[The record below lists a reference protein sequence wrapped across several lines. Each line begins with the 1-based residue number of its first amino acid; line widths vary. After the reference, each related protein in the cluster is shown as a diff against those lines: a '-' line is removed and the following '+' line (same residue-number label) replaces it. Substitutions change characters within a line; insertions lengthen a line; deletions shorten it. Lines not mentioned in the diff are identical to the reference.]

1 VDTTSSPIVAL
12 QGPGTVNLVDQA
24 GNTILTDSGSGMSLS
39 NNVTF
44 PAGHVIQVQSATYS
58 TQTSNNT
65 NAYVD
70 TGLSA
75 SITPSSTSSKILVL
89 VSQNGCY
96 VGGSATNILGRIQLL
111 RGASVLAI
119 IGNEIG
125 EGLASAVGLTSVSA
139 MYLDSP
145 STTSSTTYKTQFQG
159 SSGYF
164 TVQISSTVSTIVLL
178 EISG

>member
-1 VDTTSSPIVAL
+1 MAGYFGSKRSSSLVSFDD
-12 QGPGTVNLVDQA
+12 GT
-24 GNTILTDSGSGMSLS
+24 IGSG
-39 NNVTF
+39 VTF
-44 PAGHVIQVQSATYS
+44 PAGHVIQVKSAVYS
-58 TQTSNNT
+58 TQVSNNT
-65 NAYVD
+65 GSYVD
-70 TGLSA
+70 TGLTA
-75 SITPSSTSSKILVL
+75 SIKPTSFSSKVLVL

-96 VGGSATNILGRIQLL
+96 IGGGANNNLGRLQLL
-111 RGASVLAI
+111 RGASVLAV

-125 EGLASAVGLTSVSA
+125 EGQSSTIGLTSVSA

-159 SSGYF
+159 ANGYF

>member
-1 VDTTSSPIVAL
+1 MAGEIQLNGTSFASESGGTI
-12 QGPGTVNLVDQA
+12 TVNN
-24 GNTILTDSGSGMSLS
+24 GTIGSS
-39 NNVTF
+39 VVF
-44 PAGHVIQVQSATYS
+44 PADHVIQVESATYS

-65 NAYVD
+65 GSYVD
-70 TGLSA
+70 TGLTA
-75 SITPSSTSSKILVL
+75 SITPTSTSSKVLVL

-96 VGGSATNILGRIQLL
+96 LGSVASNNFGRVQLL
-111 RGASVLAI
+111 RGASALAV

-125 EGLASAVGLTSVSA
+125 ESISSAGGLTSVSA

-159 SSGYF
+159 NNGTF